1 MNRIQVAGNTVV
13 TDYETGPAAAALV
26 GRQLELPP
34 G

>member
-13 TDYETGPAAAALV
+13 TDYETGPAALV